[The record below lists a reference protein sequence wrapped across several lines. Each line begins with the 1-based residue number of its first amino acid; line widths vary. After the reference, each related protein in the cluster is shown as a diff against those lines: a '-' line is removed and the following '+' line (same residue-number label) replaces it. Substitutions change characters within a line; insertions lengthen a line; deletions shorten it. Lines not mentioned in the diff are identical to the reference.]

1 MLQSVELTNF
11 KCFQKQ
17 AFHFSSLTVL
27 AGLNGMGKSSLLQ
40 SLLLLRQSNGEFG
53 LKQGLKLNGAYV
65 SLGSALDVLYEK
77 SETDSL
83 SIAIQENDQLDRY
96 QFSCADSYSD
106 SLPLE
111 EHHGAVGKDSIL
123 FSNHFAYLSA
133 YRIAPLP
140 IYRITNEA
148 NLEHRDFGVNGEFV
162 IHYLK
167 QYGDETV
174 PCAEMLRGSTE
185 NRSLNLQVR
194 EWMNLVSPGVLPIIN
209 LNLQTR
215 TAELGY
221 EFIQGTEKSMT
232 FKSTNVGFGITYVL
246 PIVVTLLSAQ
256 KGDLV
261 LIENPEAHI
270 HPKGQRHLGELIARA
285 ASGGVQVL
293 LETHSDHVLNGIRIA
308 VRQRMLDAG
317 AVTLSYFA
325 HDSGNCRSQVICPRL
340 LSSGQLDQWPE
351 GFFDEWDNSLLEL
364 L

>member
-1 MLQSVELTNF
+1 M
-11 KCFQKQ
+11 
-17 AFHFSSLTVL
+17 
-27 AGLNGMGKSSLLQ
+27 
-40 SLLLLRQSNGEFG
+40 
-53 LKQGLKLNGAYV
+53 
-65 SLGSALDVLYEK
+65 
-77 SETDSL
+77 
-83 SIAIQENDQLDRY
+83 
-96 QFSCADSYSD
+96 
-106 SLPLE
+106 
-111 EHHGAVGKDSIL
+111 
-123 FSNHFAYLSA
+123 SA
-133 YRIAPLP
+133 YRIAPSP

-167 QYGDETV
+167 QYGDAAV

-246 PIVVTLLSAQ
+246 PVVVTLLSAQ

-325 HDSGNCRSQVICPRL
+325 HDSGNCRSQVICA
-340 LSSGQLDQWPE
+340 
-351 GFFDEWDNSLLEL
+351 
-364 L
+364 